1 MSELTVISLY
11 LDIIYH
17 VQEGTASLVFRSG
30 DHILGTFSNGR
41 LDGLVQETLEFCDLH
56 NVRSRA

>member
-1 MSELTVISLY
+1 M
-11 LDIIYH
+11 
-17 VQEGTASLVFRSG
+17 VFRSG

-56 NVRSRA
+56 NVRRDVFYKDQSLKQRIAKVSIESFS